1 MCALSHQLLT
11 NDIFQDKL
19 KPHVQTETRSNSS
32 MVQAGSMQPVTGANN
47 CVIET
52 GSIYPANRNYNCRMK
67 TGTDT
72 YIQWK

>member
-1 MCALSHQLLT
+1 
-11 NDIFQDKL
+11 
-19 KPHVQTETRSNSS
+19 